1 MNKKDIKYKEALS
14 RIEAIVNKIE
24 NDEPDVDE
32 LNDLV
37 QEALSLL
44 KICKDK
50 LKKTESELNKTLKEI
65 DKD

>member
-1 MNKKDIKYKEALS
+1 MNNQNLKYKEALT

-24 NDEPDVDE
+24 SNEPDVDE

-44 KICKDK
+44 KQCKEK
-50 LKKTESELNKTLKEI
+50 LKNTETELNKTLKEI
-65 DKD
+65 D